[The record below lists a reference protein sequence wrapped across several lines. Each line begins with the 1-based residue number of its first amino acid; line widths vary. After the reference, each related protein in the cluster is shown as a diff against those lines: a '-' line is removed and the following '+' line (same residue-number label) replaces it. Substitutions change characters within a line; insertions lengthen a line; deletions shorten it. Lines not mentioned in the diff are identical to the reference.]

1 MNALDLLPT
10 GLAIGFAAFGALCV
24 LLVVAGI
31 PGTWIL
37 IAAAVLIDGFDW
49 LWLPEGSPFTFHP
62 ITILVAVA
70 LGAVGE
76 ALEFGLAAL
85 GAKRFGAS
93 KRGMISAIVGG
104 MVGGLV
110 ATFAIPIP
118 IVGTLLGAAIG
129 TALGA
134 IIGETWNG
142 ERTLAQSAK
151 PALGAVIG
159 RVLGTLAKLPV
170 ALSVWLLLAVT
181 AFVK

>member
-1 MNALDLLPT
+1 MNAIDLVPT

-37 IAAAVLIDGFDW
+37 IAAAVLVDGFDW
-49 LWLPEGSPFTFHP
+49 LWLPEGAPFTFHP

-70 LGAVGE
+70 LGVVGE
-76 ALEFGLAAL
+76 ALEFGLGAL

-93 KRGMISAIVGG
+93 KRGMICSMIGG
-104 MVGGLV
+104 VVGGLV
-110 ATFAIPIP
+110 ATVAIPIL
-118 IVGTLLGAAIG
+118 IVGTLLGAAMG

-134 IIGETWNG
+134 ILGEMWNG
-142 ERTLAQSAK
+142 ERTFAQSTK

-170 ALSVWLLLAVT
+170 ALAVWLLLAIA
-181 AFVK
+181 AFVE